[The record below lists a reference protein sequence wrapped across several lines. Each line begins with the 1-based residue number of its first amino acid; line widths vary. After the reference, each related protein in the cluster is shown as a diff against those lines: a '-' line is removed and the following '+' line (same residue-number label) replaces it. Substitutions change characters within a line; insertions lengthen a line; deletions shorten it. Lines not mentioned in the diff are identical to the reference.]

1 VLRRRR
7 LLVLLP
13 LAVVLALGAAF
24 AVFAIRGSD
33 EPPPPA
39 LGEAQPAQGAGAGA
53 GADGAGG
60 ARADEG
66 VLRVADG
73 SFVGYRVRETFASIG
88 VTDAVGRT
96 QDVQGTARVEGDRL
110 VEADLEA
117 DLTTLRSD
125 EARRDQALRTRGIE
139 TDRFP
144 TARFTLAAPA
154 AVVPEA
160 GGRERGTVRGRLELH
175 GQTREVR
182 ARVQVQRR
190 GAGLEVVGEAPIVFA
205 DFGIEPPSV
214 AGFVTVR
221 DEGTLEFRVLLEP
234 A

>member
-1 VLRRRR
+1 MSRRRR

-13 LAVVLALGAAF
+13 LAALLAIGAVF
-24 AVFAIRGSD
+24 AVFAVRGSD
-33 EPPPPA
+33 EPPPPTLA
-39 LGEAQPAQGAGAGA
+39 EPAGAGA
-53 GADGAGG
+53 QAPRGADAAG
-60 ARADEG
+60 RA
-66 VLRVADG
+66 LRVAEG
-73 SFVGYRVRETFASIG
+73 SFVGYRVRETFAAIG

-96 QDVQGTARVEGDRL
+96 DDVEGTARVEGRRL
-110 VEADLEA
+110 VEAALEA

-125 EARRDQALRTRGIE
+125 EARRDEALRTRGIE

-144 TARFTLAAPA
+144 TARFSLAAPA
-154 AVVPEA
+154 AVVPGPA
-160 GGRERGTVRGRLELH
+160 ARSRGAVRGRLELH
-175 GQTREVR
+175 GRTREVR
-182 ARVQVQRR
+182 ARVQAQRR
-190 GAGLEVVGEAPIVFA
+190 GDGLELVGQVPIAFG

>member
-7 LLVLLP
+7 LLVLVP
-13 LAVVLALGAAF
+13 LAALLALGAVF
-24 AVFAIRGSD
+24 AVFALRGSD

-39 LGEAQPAQGAGAGA
+39 LGEARPAQGAGADA
-53 GADGAGG
+53 AGG
-60 ARADEG
+60 ARVDEG

-73 SFVGYRVRETFASIG
+73 SFVGYRVRETFATIG
-88 VTDAVGRT
+88 VATAVGRT
-96 QDVQGTARVEGDRL
+96 QDVEGTARVEGDRL
-110 VEADLEA
+110 VEADLQA

-144 TARFTLAAPA
+144 TARFALAAPA
-154 AVVPEA
+154 AVVPQA
-160 GGRERGTVRGRLELH
+160 GARARGTVRGRLELH

>member
-1 VLRRRR
+1 VSRRRK
-7 LLVLLP
+7 LLVALP
-13 LAVVLALGAAF
+13 LAALLALGAAF

-39 LGEAQPAQGAGAGA
+39 LAEPEPA
-53 GADGAGG
+53 G
-60 ARADEG
+60 ARAQAGSGAQDGARE
-66 VLRVADG
+66 LRVAGG

-88 VTDAVGRT
+88 VVDAVGRT
-96 QDVQGTARVEGDRL
+96 QDVEGTARADGRRL
-110 VEADLEA
+110 VAADLEA

-125 EARRDQALRTRGIE
+125 EARRDAALRTRGIE

-154 AVVPEA
+154 AVVPAA
-160 GGRERGTVRGRLELH
+160 GERARATVRGRLELH

-182 ARVQVQRR
+182 ARVQAQRR
-190 GAGLEVVGEAPIVFA
+190 GAGLELVGEAPIAFA

-221 DEGTLEFRVLLEP
+221 DEGALEFRVVLEP
-234 A
+234 R